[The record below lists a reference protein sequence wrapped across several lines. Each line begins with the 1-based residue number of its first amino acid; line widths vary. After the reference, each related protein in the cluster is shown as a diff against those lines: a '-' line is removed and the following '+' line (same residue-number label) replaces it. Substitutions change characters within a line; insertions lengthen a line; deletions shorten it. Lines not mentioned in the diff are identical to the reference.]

1 MLMFPPAAAAG
12 VGLKSR
18 NSEVLLKLT
27 SGLSV
32 TAGSQERMLN
42 NDLKMW
48 DKTANSTAKITS
60 MNTINFENQ
69 RTSILPK
76 TKLSLKSKASKK
88 VLTKLL
94 KIVSTPS

>member
-1 MLMFPPAAAAG
+1 MFPSAAAAG
-12 VGLKSR
+12 VGLNSR
-18 NSEVLLKLT
+18 NSEILLNLT

-60 MNTINFENQ
+60 INTINFENQ
-69 RTSILPK
+69 MTSILPK

-94 KIVSTPS
+94 KMFSTPS